1 MTESTLTAKGQ
12 TTMPQAIR
20 EALHAGAGSK
30 LVWNLMPN
38 GVVMV
43 RAKTKSLL
51 SMAGSLKPAKGKKVT
66 VADMNAW
73 R

>member
-12 TTMPQAIR
+12 TTMPQAVR
-20 EALHAGAGSK
+20 EALHTQAGSK

-51 SMAGSLKPAKGKKVT
+51 SMAGTLKPIKGKKIT
-66 VADMNAW
+66 LADMNAW